1 MVCLLGHLTTPS
13 ASTNIVE
20 VEAIYL
26 DKRLFERIYLL
37 FAAGRVCGIILI
49 LMEKG
54 SLFIR
59 KTWYVSF

>member
-20 VEAIYL
+20 VEAIFI
-26 DKRLFERIYLL
+26 DKRLFERISLL
-37 FAAGRVCGIILI
+37 SEGRFCGTILI
-49 LMEKG
+49 LMKKG